1 MDEIILSVT
10 GMTCGGCVSSVTR
23 VLQAVPGVQ
32 QANVTLMP
40 SQATVSY
47 DAGIADPEKLAQAVA
62 DAGFTVVA
70 SRFPEA

>member
-1 MDEIILSVT
+1 MTQIILTIT

-23 VLQAVPGVQ
+23 VLQGVPGVQ

-47 DAGIADPEKLAQAVA
+47 DAGLADPEKLAQAVA

-70 SRFPEA
+70 SRFPAT